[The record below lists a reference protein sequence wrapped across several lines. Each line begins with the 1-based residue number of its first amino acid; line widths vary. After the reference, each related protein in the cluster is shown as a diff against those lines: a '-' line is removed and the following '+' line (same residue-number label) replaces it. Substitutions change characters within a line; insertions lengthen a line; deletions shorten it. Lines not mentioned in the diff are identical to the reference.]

1 MPLSMLTG
9 NLQTQT
15 LPYLR
20 LSDKVY
26 QALELMNENHVEHL
40 PIVDGEKYVGM
51 ISEGDLSQAENDHST
66 LEQFS
71 QSISNPSVK
80 DDEHV
85 LKAIQVAVQN
95 GLTVVPIVGE
105 ESDLIGVVTYTDL
118 LKYSSEFMSLNEPG
132 GLIVLE
138 IESKD
143 YSFNEISRI
152 IEGNEAQIKQ
162 LNTNVDPTTGLME
175 VTIKINKT
183 EVSDIVAS
191 FQRHEYNV
199 KYYFGEELFEN
210 ELRTNY
216 DNLMNYL
223 KIYPAFCLLP

>member
-1 MPLSMLTG
+1 MLTG

-26 QALELMNENHVEHL
+26 QALELMNENHVAHL
-40 PIVDGEKYVGM
+40 PIVDGDKYVGM
-51 ISEGDLSQAENDHST
+51 ISENDLGQAENDHST

-71 QSISNPSVK
+71 QSISNASVK
-80 DDEHV
+80 EDEHV

-95 GLTVVPIVGE
+95 GLTVVPIIGE
-105 ESDLIGVVTYTDL
+105 ESELIGVVTYADL

-138 IESKD
+138 IESKN
-143 YSFNEISRI
+143 YSFNEISRLV
-152 IEGNEAQIKQ
+152 EGNDAQIKQ
-162 LNTNVDPTTGLME
+162 LNTNIDPETGLME
-175 VTIKINKT
+175 VTIKINKL
-183 EVSDIVAS
+183 EVSDIVS
-191 FQRHEYNV
+191 TFQRHEYNV

-223 KIYPAFCLLP
+223 KI

>member
-1 MPLSMLTG
+1 MLTG

-15 LPYLR
+15 LPNLR

-40 PIVDGEKYVGM
+40 PIVDGDKYIGM
-51 ISEGDLSQAENDHST
+51 ISEDDLSQAENDHFT
-66 LEQFS
+66 LEQIS

-80 DDEHV
+80 EDEHV

-95 GLTVVPIVGE
+95 GLTVVPVVGE
-105 ESDLIGVVTYTDL
+105 NNELIGVATYSDL

-138 IESKD
+138 IESKN
-143 YSFNEISRI
+143 YSFNEISRLV
-152 IEGNEAQIKQ
+152 EANEAQIKQ
-162 LNTNVDPTTGLME
+162 LNTNVDAGTGLME
-175 VTIKINKT
+175 VTIKINKL
-183 EVSDIVAS
+183 EISDIVAS

-210 ELRTNY
+210 ELRANY

-223 KIYPAFCLLP
+223 KI

>member
-1 MPLSMLTG
+1 MLTG

-15 LPYLR
+15 LPYLH

-40 PIVDGEKYVGM
+40 PIVEGEKYVGV
-51 ISEGDLSQAENDHST
+51 ISEDDLSQAENEHST
-66 LEQFS
+66 LEDFK

-80 DDEHV
+80 EDEHV
-85 LKAIQVAVQN
+85 LRAIQVAVQN
-95 GLTVVPIVGE
+95 GLTVVPIVDE
-105 ESDLIGVVTYTDL
+105 ENELVGVVTYADL

-138 IESKD
+138 MESKD
-143 YSFNEISRI
+143 YSFNEVSRI
-152 IEGNEAQIKQ
+152 IEGNDAQIKQ
-162 LNTNVDPTTGLME
+162 LNTNVDPETGLME

-199 KYYFGEELFEN
+199 KYYFGEEFFEN

-223 KIYPAFCLLP
+223 KI

>member
-1 MPLSMLTG
+1 MLTR

-26 QALELMNENHVEHL
+26 QALELMNENHVAHL
-40 PIVDGEKYVGM
+40 PIVDGDKYAGL
-51 ISEGDLSQAENDHST
+51 ISESDLSIADNDHST
-66 LEQFS
+66 LEQFQ
-71 QSISNPSVK
+71 QSISNASVK

-85 LKAIQVAVQN
+85 LKAIQVAVEN
-95 GLTVVPIVGE
+95 GLTVVPIIGE
-105 ESDLIGVVTYTDL
+105 DDELLGVVTYADL

-138 IESKD
+138 LENKE
-143 YSFNEISRI
+143 YSFNEISRLV
-152 IEGNEAQIKQ
+152 ESNDAQITQ
-162 LNTNVDPTTGLME
+162 LNTSTNEKGITQ
-175 VTIKINKT
+175 VTIKINKL
-183 EVSDIVAS
+183 EISDVIAT
-191 FQRHEYNV
+191 FQRYDYNV
-199 KYYFGEELFEN
+199 KYYFGEEMYEN

-223 KIYPAFCLLP
+223 KI

>member
-1 MPLSMLTG
+1 MLTG

-15 LPYLR
+15 LPYLH

-26 QALELMNENHVEHL
+26 QALQLMNENHVEHL
-40 PIVDGEKYVGM
+40 PIVDGEKYVGV
-51 ISEGDLSQAENDHST
+51 ISEDDLSQAENEHST
-66 LEQFS
+66 LEEFK
-71 QSISNPSVK
+71 QSFSNPSVK

-105 ESDLIGVVTYTDL
+105 ENDLVGVVTYADL

-138 IESKD
+138 MESKD
-143 YSFNEISRI
+143 YSFNEVSRL
-152 IEGNEAQIKQ
+152 IESNDAQIKQ
-162 LNTNVDPTTGLME
+162 LNTSVDAETGLME

-199 KYYFGEELFEN
+199 KYYFGEEFFEN

-223 KIYPAFCLLP
+223 KI

>member
-1 MPLSMLTG
+1 MLTR

-26 QALELMNENHVEHL
+26 QALELMNENHVAHL
-40 PIVDGEKYVGM
+40 PIVDGEKYLGL
-51 ISEGDLSQAENDHST
+51 ISEADLSLAENDHST
-66 LEQFS
+66 LDQLQ
-71 QSISNPSVK
+71 QSISTSSVK

-85 LKAIQVAVQN
+85 LRAIQVAVEN

-105 ESDLIGVVTYTDL
+105 DNELIGVVTYADL

-138 IESKD
+138 MENKE
-143 YSFNEISRI
+143 YSFNEISRLV
-152 IEGNEAQIKQ
+152 ESNDAQITQ
-162 LNTNVDPTTGLME
+162 LNTSTNENGVTQ
-175 VTIKINKT
+175 VTIKINKL
-183 EVSDIVAS
+183 EISDVIAT
-191 FQRHEYNV
+191 FQRHDYIV
-199 KYYFGEELFEN
+199 KYYFGEEMYEN

-223 KIYPAFCLLP
+223 KI

>member
-1 MPLSMLTG
+1 MLTG

-15 LPYLR
+15 LPYLH

-40 PIVDGEKYVGM
+40 PIVDGEKYVGV
-51 ISEGDLSQAENDHST
+51 ISEDDLSQAENEHST
-66 LEQFS
+66 LEEFK

-105 ESDLIGVVTYTDL
+105 ENELVGVVTYADL

-138 IESKD
+138 MESKD
-143 YSFNEISRI
+143 YSFNEVSRL
-152 IEGNEAQIKQ
+152 IESNDAQIKQ
-162 LNTNVDPTTGLME
+162 LNTNVDPETGLME
-175 VTIKINKT
+175 VTIKVNKT
-183 EVSDIVAS
+183 EISDIVAS

-199 KYYFGEELFEN
+199 KYYFGEEFFEN

-223 KIYPAFCLLP
+223 KI

>member
-1 MPLSMLTG
+1 MLTG
-9 NLQTQT
+9 NLRTQT

-20 LSDKVY
+20 LSDKVF

-40 PIVDGEKYVGM
+40 PIVEGDKYVGM
-51 ISEGDLSQAENDHST
+51 ISEEDLSQAENDHST
-66 LEQFS
+66 LEHFK

-105 ESDLIGVVTYTDL
+105 GNDMVGVVTYADL

-138 IESKD
+138 MESKD

-152 IEGNEAQIKQ
+152 IESNDAQIKQ
-162 LNTNVDPTTGLME
+162 LNTNVDPETGLME
-175 VTIKINKT
+175 VTIKLNKL

-223 KIYPAFCLLP
+223 KI

>member
-1 MPLSMLTG
+1 MLTG

-26 QALELMNENHVEHL
+26 QALELMNENRVGHL
-40 PIVDGEKYVGM
+40 PIVDGDKYVGM
-51 ISEGDLSQAENDHST
+51 VSESDLSEAENDHST
-66 LEQFS
+66 LEQFQ

-80 DDEHV
+80 DSEHF
-85 LKAIQVAVQN
+85 LKAIQVAVEN

-105 ESDLIGVVTYTDL
+105 ENELLGVVTYADL
-118 LKYSSEFMSLNEPG
+118 LKYSSDFMSLKEPG

-138 IESKD
+138 MESKA
-143 YSFNEISRI
+143 YSFNEISRL
-152 IEGNEAQIKQ
+152 IEGNDAQITQ
-162 LNTNVDPTTGLME
+162 LNTSTDPDTGLME
-175 VTIKINKT
+175 VTIKVNKL
-183 EVSDIVAS
+183 EISDIVS
-191 FQRHEYNV
+191 TFQRHEYTV
-199 KYYFGEELFEN
+199 KYYFGEELYEN

-223 KIYPAFCLLP
+223 KI

>member
-1 MPLSMLTG
+1 MLTG

-26 QALELMNENHVEHL
+26 QALELMNENRVGHL
-40 PIVDGEKYVGM
+40 PIVDGDKYVGM
-51 ISEGDLSQAENDHST
+51 ISEADLSEAENDHST
-66 LEQFS
+66 LEQFQ

-80 DDEHV
+80 DAEHF
-85 LKAIQVAVQN
+85 LKAIQVAVEN
-95 GLTVVPIVGE
+95 GLTVVPIIGE
-105 ESDLIGVVTYTDL
+105 ENELLGVVTYADL

-138 IESKD
+138 IESKE
-143 YSFNEISRI
+143 YSFNEISRL
-152 IEGNEAQIKQ
+152 IEGNDAQITQ
-162 LNTNVDPTTGLME
+162 LNTNVDPATGLME
-175 VTIKINKT
+175 VTIKINKL
-183 EVSDIVAS
+183 EISDIVAT

-199 KYYFGEELFEN
+199 KYYFGEELYEN

-223 KIYPAFCLLP
+223 KI

>member
-1 MPLSMLTG
+1 MLTG

-40 PIVDGEKYVGM
+40 PIVEGDKYVGM
-51 ISEGDLSQAENDHST
+51 ISEDDLSQAENDHSS
-66 LEQFS
+66 LEQFK

-80 DDEHV
+80 EDEHV

-105 ESDLIGVVTYTDL
+105 NAELIGVVTYADL

-138 IESKD
+138 MESKD

-223 KIYPAFCLLP
+223 KI

>member
-1 MPLSMLTG
+1 MLTG

-40 PIVDGEKYVGM
+40 PIVEGDKYVGM
-51 ISEGDLSQAENDHST
+51 ISENDLSQAENDHSS
-66 LEQFS
+66 LEQFK

-80 DDEHV
+80 EDEHV

-105 ESDLIGVVTYTDL
+105 NAELIGVVTYADL
-118 LKYSSEFMSLNEPG
+118 LKYSSDFMSLNEPG

-138 IESKD
+138 MESKD

-223 KIYPAFCLLP
+223 KI

>member
-1 MPLSMLTG
+1 MLTG
-9 NLQTQT
+9 NLQTQA

-40 PIVDGEKYVGM
+40 PIVDGDKYVGM
-51 ISEGDLSQAENDHST
+51 ISEGDLAQAENDHSA

-71 QSISNPSVK
+71 QSIFNPSVK
-80 DDEHV
+80 EDEHV

-95 GLTVVPIVGE
+95 GLTVVPIIGE
-105 ESDLIGVVTYTDL
+105 ESELIGVVTYADL

-138 IESKD
+138 IESKN
-143 YSFNEISRI
+143 YSFNEISRLV
-152 IEGNEAQIKQ
+152 EASDAQIKQ
-162 LNTNVDPTTGLME
+162 LNTNIDPETGLME

-183 EVSDIVAS
+183 EVSDIVS
-191 FQRHEYNV
+191 TFQRHEYNV

-223 KIYPAFCLLP
+223 KI

>member
-20 LSDKVY
+20 LSDKVF

-40 PIVDGEKYVGM
+40 PIVDGDKYVGM
-51 ISEGDLSQAENDHST
+51 ISEEDLSQAENDHST
-66 LEQFS
+66 LEQFK
-71 QSISNPSVK
+71 QSISNAAVK

-85 LKAIQVAVQN
+85 LKAIQTAVQN

-105 ESDLIGVVTYTDL
+105 DDELLGVVTYSDL

-138 IESKD
+138 IESKN
-143 YSFNEISRI
+143 YSFNEISRLV
-152 IEGNEAQIKQ
+152 EANDAQIKQ
-162 LNTNVDPTTGLME
+162 LNTSVDPETGLME
-175 VTIKINKT
+175 VTIKINKL
-183 EVSDIVAS
+183 EVSDIVAT

-210 ELRTNY
+210 ELKTNY

-223 KIYPAFCLLP
+223 KI

>member
-1 MPLSMLTG
+1 MLTG

-15 LPYLR
+15 LPYLH

-26 QALELMNENHVEHL
+26 QALELMNENHVGHL
-40 PIVDGEKYVGM
+40 PIVDGEKYVGV
-51 ISEGDLSQAENDHST
+51 ISEDDLSQAENEHST
-66 LEQFS
+66 LEELK
-71 QSISNPSVK
+71 QSFSNPSVK

-105 ESDLIGVVTYTDL
+105 ENDLVGVVTYADL

-138 IESKD
+138 MESKD
-143 YSFNEISRI
+143 YSFNEVSRL
-152 IEGNEAQIKQ
+152 IESNDAQIKQ
-162 LNTNVDPTTGLME
+162 LNTSVDPETGLME

-199 KYYFGEELFEN
+199 KYYFGEEFFEN

-223 KIYPAFCLLP
+223 KI

>member
-1 MPLSMLTG
+1 MLTG
-9 NLQTQT
+9 NLQTQS

-40 PIVDGEKYVGM
+40 PIVDGDKYVGI
-51 ISEGDLSQAENDHST
+51 ISEDDLSQAENDHST
-66 LEQFS
+66 LEQFK
-71 QSISNPSVK
+71 QSIFNPSVK
-80 DDEHV
+80 EDEHV

-105 ESDLIGVVTYTDL
+105 ENELIGVVTYADL
-118 LKYSSEFMSLNEPG
+118 LRYSSEFMSLNEPG

-138 IESKD
+138 IESKN
-143 YSFNEISRI
+143 YSFNEINRLV
-152 IEGNEAQIKQ
+152 EGNDAQIKQ
-162 LNTNVDPTTGLME
+162 LNTSVDPETGLME

-183 EVSDIVAS
+183 EVSDIVS
-191 FQRHEYNV
+191 TFQRHEYNV

-223 KIYPAFCLLP
+223 KI

>member
-1 MPLSMLTG
+1 MLTG

-15 LPYLR
+15 LPNLR

-40 PIVDGEKYVGM
+40 PIVDGDKYIGM
-51 ISEGDLSQAENDHST
+51 ISEDDLSQAENDHFT
-66 LEQFS
+66 LEQIS

-80 DDEHV
+80 EDEHV

-95 GLTVVPIVGE
+95 GLTVVPVVGE
-105 ESDLIGVVTYTDL
+105 NNELIGVATYSDL

-138 IESKD
+138 IESKN
-143 YSFNEISRI
+143 YSFNEISRLV
-152 IEGNEAQIKQ
+152 EANEAQIKQ
-162 LNTNVDPTTGLME
+162 LNTNVDAGTGIME
-175 VTIKINKT
+175 VTIKINKL
-183 EVSDIVAS
+183 EISDIVAS

-210 ELRTNY
+210 ELRANY

-223 KIYPAFCLLP
+223 KI